1 MRRIHVVVAG
11 VVLAG
16 LVTGVALATP
26 PSGATSTLLSAGTF
40 TSNAHA
46 NQSADAV
53 AQIVDVA
60 FAPGGFTGWHSHPGA
75 EIVTVKSG
83 AVTFKRVRDGECT
96 IHTYTAGQA
105 FVAYPQDTFNV
116 MNASATDPAEM
127 VVVLFDIPAGGP
139 TRVDRADPG
148 IC

>member
-1 MRRIHVVVAG
+1 MRRMHVVVAG

-40 TSNAHA
+40 TTNAHA
-46 NQSADAV
+46 NQRANAV
-53 AQIVDVA
+53 AEIIDVA
-60 FAPGGFTGWHSHPGA
+60 FAPDGSTGWHSHPGA

-83 AVTFKRVRDGECT
+83 AVTFERVRDGECR
-96 IHTYTAGQA
+96 INTYTAGQG
-105 FVAYPQDTFNV
+105 FVAYPQDTFIV

-127 VVVLFDIPAGGP
+127 VVALFDIPAGAP
-139 TRVDRADPG
+139 ARIDRADPG

>member
-26 PSGATSTLLSAGTF
+26 PSGATSTLLSAGAF

-46 NQSADAV
+46 NQSANAV
-53 AQIVDVA
+53 AQIVRVD
-60 FAPGGFTGWHSHPGA
+60 FAQGGSTGWHSHPGA
-75 EIVTVKSG
+75 EIVTVQSG
-83 AVTFKRVRDGECT
+83 AVTFERVRDRECH
-96 IHTYTAGQA
+96 INTYTAGQG

-116 MNASATDPAEM
+116 TNASATDPAEM
-127 VVVLFDIPAGGP
+127 VVVLFDIPSGGP
-139 TRVDRADPG
+139 ARIDRADPG